1 MYGQGS
7 QGMAIDELMTKR
19 HVMSV
24 IPMMMKRTI
33 VKPETSA
40 STGLG
45 RPDTH
50 WGSAISELGE

>member
-24 IPMMMKRTI
+24 IPMMKRTI
-33 VKPETSA
+33 VKHETSA
-40 STGLG
+40 STG
-45 RPDTH
+45 
-50 WGSAISELGE
+50 S